1 MSEEFGQIIVRLAQE
16 VVREVEL
23 DQPVLSIGRAPDAT
37 ISLSHP
43 MVSRQHAE
51 LRVEPDGL
59 VLTDVGSSNGTF
71 IDDAQ
76 LAPHQPQ
83 VLSSGTSFQ
92 IGPFQL
98 TYRAAGDEAEDDPGS
113 TGEPAE
119 VEIPDVASVEVAQLS
134 RFQPPAPPR
143 PTYPSPNPV
152 TPSSTYLRD
161 LPVIFQES
169 DFLGRFLLI
178 FESLWEPLEQRQ
190 DHVAAYFDPH
200 TAPASFLPWLS
211 SWLDLPLDRH
221 WPESRSRD
229 LLADA
234 MDLYRWRGTSYGLSR
249 LIEVCTGCAAEV
261 SEDPDNRFV
270 FDIQVTV
277 PGGNEVSEDLIQN
290 LIQSHKPAH
299 TGYVLEVVRQ

>member
-1 MSEEFGQIIVRLAQE
+1 MSEETGQIIVRLGQE
-16 VVREVEL
+16 VVREVAL

-51 LRVEPDGL
+51 IRVEPDGL
-59 VLTDVGSSNGTF
+59 VLTDTGSSNGTF
-71 IDDAQ
+71 IDDMR

-83 VLSSGTSFQ
+83 VLSSGSSFQ

-98 TYRAAGDEAEDDPGS
+98 TYQAAGETVDDEPGD
-113 TGEPAE
+113 TGEPVEA
-119 VEIPDVASVEVAQLS
+119 EIPDVAAVEVAQLS

-143 PTYPSPNPV
+143 PTYPAPNPV
-152 TPSSTYLRD
+152 TPSSAYLRD

-190 DHVAAYFDPH
+190 DHIGAYFDPH
-200 TAPASFLPWLS
+200 TAPVSSLPWLA

-234 MDLYRWRGTSYGLSR
+234 MDLYRWRGTAYGLSR
-249 LIEVCTGCAAEV
+249 LIEVCTGCEADV
-261 SEDPDNRFV
+261 SEDSDRPFV

-277 PGGNEVSEDLIQN
+277 PDGNEVSEDLIQH

-299 TGYVLEVVRQ
+299 TGFVLEVVRP